1 MIMAM
6 GSLNKKETIRRMLDL
21 GCVED
26 IDYSFTGHRNE
37 FDLFETCDH
46 TDCDPNYDTDI
57 MM

>member
-1 MIMAM
+1 M

-37 FDLFETCDH
+37 FNLFETCDH
-46 TDCDPNYDTDI
+46 TDCDPNYETDI